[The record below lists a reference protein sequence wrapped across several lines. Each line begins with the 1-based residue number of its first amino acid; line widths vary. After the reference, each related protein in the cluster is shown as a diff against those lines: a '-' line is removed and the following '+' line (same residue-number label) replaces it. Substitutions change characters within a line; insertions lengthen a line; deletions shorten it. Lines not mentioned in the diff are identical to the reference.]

1 MSSASTSATPRPGT
15 ATAAAKVLEVKDLR
29 TSFVTE
35 DGIVTAVDGVS
46 FTVARG
52 EVLGIVGE
60 SGCGKSVTA
69 ESVMRLIDED
79 TTDYDG
85 SVIFDGDTDLLEL
98 TEEKMRKYR
107 GGRLGMIFQ
116 DPMSSLNPVYTIG
129 NQLIE
134 AIRAHTDLSRKTAP
148 DKAVEMLE
156 LTGIPDP
163 ALRMQQYP
171 HQLSGGQR
179 QRVVIAMALSCEP
192 ELLIADEPTTA
203 LDVTTQA
210 QILEIME
217 DLRTRFNT
225 GTMFIT
231 HDLGVVAEICD
242 RVIVMYLGQVIE
254 DTDVHTLFDSPA
266 HPYTRG
272 LLASM
277 PSVETDNSKDLPVIP
292 GAVPTLRNVPAGC
305 RFAARCPFAI
315 EECTQANPQLR
326 QYQPGAGAERTTA
339 ADPGATC
346 AGSDPAGTDDGDRH
360 LVRCIRAEEIP
371 AILAAEAGCAGTE
384 SQADTADQS
393 GYSTGPVHADERPS
407 QDTQAQEDGR

>member
-1 MSSASTSATPRPGT
+1 MSPVSASATSRPGT
-15 ATAAAKVLEVKDLR
+15 AATASGSSSNVLEVKDLR
-29 TSFVTE
+29 TSFATE
-35 DGIVTAVDGVS
+35 DGTVTAVDGIS

-69 ESVMRLIDED
+69 ESVMRLLDED
-79 TTDYDG
+79 TTDYEG
-85 SVIFDGDTDLLEL
+85 SVLFDGDTELLDL

-116 DPMSSLNPVYTIG
+116 DPMSSLNPVYTVG
-129 NQLIE
+129 NQLVE
-134 AIRAHTDLSRKTAP
+134 AIRTHTDLSKKQAR
-148 DKAVEMLE
+148 DKAVGMLE
-156 LTGIPDP
+156 LSGIPDP
-163 ALRMQQYP
+163 ALRMRQYP

-192 ELLIADEPTTA
+192 DLLIADEPTTA

-210 QILEIME
+210 QILELMA
-217 DLRTRFNT
+217 DLRASFNT

-231 HDLGVVAEICD
+231 HDLGVVAEVCD

-272 LLASM
+272 LLAST
-277 PSVETDNSKDLPVIP
+277 PSLETDNSKDLPIIS
-292 GAVPTLRNVPAGC
+292 GAVPTLSNVPTGC

-315 EECTQANPQLR
+315 EECTQAAPELR
-326 QYQPGAGAERTTA
+326 QYQLDAVGTDGAGH
-339 ADPGATC
+339 
-346 AGSDPAGTDDGDRH
+346 RH
-360 LVRCIRAEEIP
+360 LARCIRAEEIP
-371 AILAAEAGCAGTE
+371 ALIAAEAGQAGIE
-384 SQADTADQS
+384 SRASPADQADHPTAPARA
-393 GYSTGPVHADERPS
+393 TERPVS
-407 QDTQAQEDGR
+407 DAASAEVGRGSDGRAQEDSR

>member
-1 MSSASTSATPRPGT
+1 MSPSSSAMSGTGTEAT
-15 ATAAAKVLEVKDLR
+15 ATGSSVNVLEVKDLR
-29 TSFVTE
+29 TSFATE
-35 DGIVTAVDGVS
+35 DGLVVAVDGIS

-69 ESVMRLIDED
+69 ESVMRLLDED

-85 SVIFDGDTDLLEL
+85 SIIFDGDTELLEL

-107 GGRLGMIFQ
+107 GGRMGMIFQ
-116 DPMSSLNPVYTIG
+116 DPMSSLNPVYTVG

-134 AIRAHTDLSRKTAP
+134 SIRAHHTDLSKKQAHE
-148 DKAVEMLE
+148 KAIGILG
-156 LTGIPDP
+156 LTGIPEP
-163 ALRMQQYP
+163 ALRMRQYA

-192 ELLIADEPTTA
+192 QLLIADEPTTA

-210 QILEIME
+210 QILKLM
-217 DLRTRFNT
+217 DNLRTRFDT

-254 DTDVHTLFDSPA
+254 DTDVHTLFDAPA

-272 LLASM
+272 LLAST
-277 PSVETDNSKDLPVIP
+277 PSLETDNSKDLPIIP
-292 GAVPTLRNVPAGC
+292 GAVPTLRNVPPGC
-305 RFAARCPFAI
+305 RFAARCPFVI
-315 EECTQANPQLR
+315 EECTQAIPELR
-326 QYQPGAGAERTTA
+326 QYKSED
-339 ADPGATC
+339 ADEVHVN
-346 AGSDPAGTDDGDRH
+346 RH

-371 AILAAEAGCAGTE
+371 AIIAAETEQSSTEDEADSADQASYPTDPADAAEWRVPGAE
-384 SQADTADQS
+384 SQ
-393 GYSTGPVHADERPS
+393 
-407 QDTQAQEDGR
+407 EDDR

>member
-1 MSSASTSATPRPGT
+1 MSPAPASSTSLTDMEATHTGSVSN
-15 ATAAAKVLEVKDLR
+15 VLEVKDLR
-29 TSFVTE
+29 TSFATE
-35 DGIVTAVDGVS
+35 DGMVTAVDGIS
-46 FTVARG
+46 FTVASG

-69 ESVMRLIDED
+69 ESVMRLLDED
-79 TTDYDG
+79 TTDYEG
-85 SVIFDGDTDLLEL
+85 SVVFNGDTELLGL
-98 TEEKMRKYR
+98 SEEKMRKYR

-134 AIRAHTDLSRKTAP
+134 AIRTHTDLSRKQAH
-148 DKAVEMLE
+148 DKAVRMLE
-156 LTGIPDP
+156 LTGIPEP
-163 ALRMQQYP
+163 SLRMRQYP

-210 QILEIME
+210 QILELMG
-217 DLRTRFNT
+217 DLRARFNT

-272 LLASM
+272 LLAST
-277 PSVETDNSKDLPVIP
+277 PSLETDNSKDLPIIP
-292 GAVPTLRNVPAGC
+292 GAVPTLRNVPTGC

-315 EECTQANPQLR
+315 EKCAQANPELR
-326 QYQPGAGAERTTA
+326 QHQPGDTA
-339 ADPGATC
+339 AGRT
-346 AGSDPAGTDDGDRH
+346 DRH

-371 AILAAEAGCAGTE
+371 ELIAAQTRAGEEA
-384 SQADTADQS
+384 
-393 GYSTGPVHADERPS
+393 GYSTDPTEDAPE
-407 QDTQAQEDGR
+407 QDVDTEAEEEQR